1 MIEDG
6 EALKHQQ
13 NAAPGEKQTL
23 ANTLKQQGR
32 REQEGIETRCLRFG
46 TRNSSLKAFEK
57 MAGSPARR
65 ALLPLSSTTASRK
78 SLNSRPNP
86 CPKQSFLLT
95 KNRQKASGIQIS
107 GEKPLFFSKKIRQ
120 ISPSFNPFGESVVT
134 GLSRKLHI

>member
-46 TRNSSLKAFEK
+46 TRNSSLKAFEI

-95 KNRQKASGIQIS
+95 KNRQKASGNFWRKTPVS
-107 GEKPLFFSKKIRQ
+107 FKKD
-120 ISPSFNPFGESVVT
+120 SPNFTQSHSLLVSVVT
-134 GLSRKLHI
+134 GLSIKPQI